1 MDIKN
6 IRNFSIAAHIDHGK
20 STLADRMLLDTEAI
34 TKREFR
40 TQFLDDMDLERERG
54 ITIKAR
60 AVQIKHKGTIL
71 NLIDTPGHVDFTY
84 EVSKS
89 FAACE
94 GVLLLVDSSQG
105 IEAQTMSNLYLAM
118 ENDLEII
125 PIVTKVDLPN
135 ADIPKVKQEIIHVL
149 GCKEEEILET
159 SSKTGEGS
167 VEVLDAIV
175 ERLPHP
181 EGDIKGDLR
190 ALIFDSKYDPY
201 KGVVAYLRVVDGK
214 LKLGDKI
221 RFMHTGVE
229 AEVEEL
235 GIFSPGVTPVKELS
249 AGLVGFIACNIKN
262 VSDVKVGDTVTLQ
275 SKPAEEA
282 LAGYHEAKSMVF
294 CGLYPI
300 SSKDFTVLKDAL
312 EKLQLNDSS
321 FNYEPETSQSLGFGF
336 RCGFL
341 GLLHMDIIQERL
353 EREFDLQ
360 LIITA
365 PSVAYRVTKNNGD
378 VIMLDNPSNL
388 PDSGDIECIEEPFIK
403 ASILVPAE
411 NIGAIMKLCQD
422 RRGLYKSTDFID
434 PTRAILVYEI
444 PFSEVVLDFYDKIKS
459 ITKGYGSLN
468 YDFIDFQTSKLVKLD
483 VLINEEPVDA
493 LSMIVFKD
501 NAYYMG
507 KNLVKR
513 LKDVIPRQLFEVIV
527 QAAVGSRIISRDS
540 VRPLSKNVTAK
551 CYGGDISRKRK
562 LWEKQKEGKKRMK
575 KVGRVD
581 IPQEAFISVLKV
593 ND

>member
-1 MDIKN
+1 
-6 IRNFSIAAHIDHGK
+6 
-20 STLADRMLLDTEAI
+20 MLLDTHAI
-34 TKREFR
+34 SQREFKS
-40 TQFLDDMDLERERG
+40 QFLDDMELERERG

-60 AVQIKHKGTIL
+60 AVQIRHQDHIL
-71 NLIDTPGHVDFTY
+71 NLIDTPGHVDFSY

-94 GVLLLVDSSQG
+94 GVLLLVDASQG

-125 PIVTKVDLPN
+125 PVVTKIDLPN
-135 ADIPKVKQEIIHVL
+135 ADIPKVKAEIIHVL
-149 GCKEEEILET
+149 GCKEGEILET

-167 VEVLDAIV
+167 VAILDAIV
-175 ERLPHP
+175 DRLPP
-181 EGDIKGDLR
+181 AGGEAEAPLK
-190 ALIFDSKYDPY
+190 ALIFDSKYDSY
-201 KGVVAYLRVVDGK
+201 KGVIVYIRVVDGK
-214 LKLGDKI
+214 LKVGDKV

-229 AEVEEL
+229 VEVEEM
-235 GIFSPGVTPVKELS
+235 GIFSPGPTPVKELS
-249 AGLVGFIACNIKN
+249 AGLVGFITGNIKD
-262 VSDVKVGDTVTLQ
+262 VSDVKVGDTVTHRD
-275 SKPAEEA
+275 KPAAEA
-282 LAGYHEAKSMVF
+282 LEGYKEAKSMVF

-300 SSKDFTVLKDAL
+300 SSKDFTLLKDAL

-321 FNYEPETSQSLGFGF
+321 FSYEPETSQSLGFGF

-341 GLLHMDIIQERL
+341 GLLHMDIVQERL
-353 EREFDLQ
+353 EREFNLQ

-365 PSVAYRVTKNNGD
+365 PSVIYRVVKTNGE
-378 VIMLDNPSNL
+378 ILMLDNPSNL
-388 PDSGDIECIEEPFIK
+388 PDVGIIDKIEEPYIK
-403 ASILVPAE
+403 ASLLIPAD
-411 NIGAIMKLCQD
+411 NMGAIMQLCQD
-422 RRGLYKSTDFID
+422 RRGSYKSTEFID
-434 PTRAILVYEI
+434 PTRAILIYEI

-468 YDFIDFQTSKLVKLD
+468 YDFIDFQASKLVKLEI
-483 VLINEEPVDA
+483 LINEEPVDA
-493 LSMIVFKD
+493 LSTIVFKD
-501 NAYYMG
+501 NAYHLG
-507 KNLVKR
+507 KNLVKK
-513 LKDVIPRQLFEVIV
+513 LKEVIPRQLFEVV
-527 QAAVGSRIISRDS
+527 LQASIGSRVISRDS

-593 ND
+593 SE